1 MLARNRVAL
10 VQAFTQGIP
19 PRRISARP
27 ASRCRDALRP
37 PRHRICRRGHR
48 TPRTSPSPRL
58 APQPPM
64 APFGAYQYPPSTR
77 APRCATSSP
86 AVKRPSQK
94 SPSCS
99 TSPSPRRRLWRAGSA
114 TQALGLQDRH
124 SLGAAPAA
132 LATHLRRVAD
142 RAGWMAGNVMLP
154 VLVPAGDLRSADGS
168 GERFDQHWRLRVWV
182 EGKLAGNS
190 CDTAKQV
197 VLPVD
202 LRLGLTESVAAHL
215 HQRASVCPVVAT
227 PIAEPRVAEGKADAD
242 ADAMPGRVRGPRPR
256 LCRSR

>member
-1 MLARNRVAL
+1 MRYVRPRTESVAEVTEL
-10 VQAFTQGIP
+10 LEP
-19 PRRISARP
+19 PRRRG
-27 ASRCRDALRP
+27 
-37 PRHRICRRGHR
+37 GHR
-48 TPRTSPSPRL
+48 TRPWPLLGPTSTR
-58 APQPPM
+58 
-64 APFGAYQYPPSTR
+64 PSTHP
-77 APRCATSSP
+77 PRCATSSP

-99 TSPSPRRRLWRAGSA
+99 TSPRPLRRLWRAGSA

-124 SLGAAPAA
+124 SLGGAPAA

-168 GERFDQHWRLRVWV
+168 GERFDQHWRLRVRV

-202 LRLGLTESVAAHL
+202 LRLDL
-215 HQRASVCPVVAT
+215 RKAS
-227 PIAEPRVAEGKADAD
+227 PRTFASAPAF
-242 ADAMPGRVRGPRPR
+242 APSWLRQ
-256 LCRSR
+256 

>member
-1 MLARNRVAL
+1 MRYV
-10 VQAFTQGIP
+10 
-19 PRRISARP
+19 RP
-27 ASRCRDALRP
+27 GTESR
-37 PRHRICRRGHR
+37 RRGHR

-58 APQPPM
+58 TPHPPM
-64 APFGAYQYPPSTR
+64 APFGASQYSPSTR

-99 TSPSPRRRLWRAGSA
+99 TSPRPRRRLWRAGLA
-114 TQALGLQDRH
+114 TQALGLQGRH

-168 GERFDQHWRLRVWV
+168 GERFDQHWCLRVRL
-182 EGKLAGNS
+182 EGNS
-190 CDTAKQV
+190 REAHATPPNRSSCPSTCGSG
-197 VLPVD
+197 
-202 LRLGLTESVAAHL
+202 LRKASPCTF
-215 HQRASVCPVVAT
+215 ASVCPVVAT
-227 PIAEPRVAEGKADAD
+227 PVAEPRVAEGKVD
-242 ADAMPGRVRGPRPR
+242 ADAMPAECVGHGHGCAGPAEWVKDYICLLYTSP
-256 LCRSR
+256 

>member
-1 MLARNRVAL
+1 MPANSRRSVRPHASEESSCLGPGFHSGHSAATHLGEAGVPL
-10 VQAFTQGIP
+10 
-19 PRRISARP
+19 PRCATSAP
-27 ASRCRDALRP
+27 ASN
-37 PRHRICRRGHR
+37 
-48 TPRTSPSPRL
+48 PSPRSPNSSNL
-58 APQPPM
+58 PVAAADTAP
-64 APFGAYQYPPSTR
+64 AHGPFWGLPVPPSTR

-99 TSPSPRRRLWRAGSA
+99 TSPRPRRRLWRAGSA

-168 GERFDQHWRLRVWV
+168 GERFDQHWRLRVRV
-182 EGKLAGNS
+182 EGNS
-190 CDTAKQV
+190 RET
-197 VLPVD
+197 
-202 LRLGLTESVAAHL
+202 H
-215 HQRASVCPVVAT
+215 AT
-227 PIAEPRVAEGKADAD
+227 PPNRSSCPSTCGSGLRKASPRTFTSAPAFA
-242 ADAMPGRVRGPRPR
+242 PSWLRQ
-256 LCRSR
+256 

>member
-1 MLARNRVAL
+1 MRYVRPRTESVAEVTEL
-10 VQAFTQGIP
+10 LEP
-19 PRRISARP
+19 PRRRG
-27 ASRCRDALRP
+27 
-37 PRHRICRRGHR
+37 GHR
-48 TPRTSPSPRL
+48 TRPWPLLGPTSTR
-58 APQPPM
+58 
-64 APFGAYQYPPSTR
+64 PSTHP
-77 APRCATSSP
+77 PRCATSSP

-99 TSPSPRRRLWRAGSA
+99 TSPRPRRRLWRAGSA

-168 GERFDQHWRLRVWV
+168 GERFDQHWRLRVRV
-182 EGKLAGNS
+182 EGNS
-190 CDTAKQV
+190 RETHETPPNRSSCPSTCGSG
-197 VLPVD
+197 
-202 LRLGLTESVAAHL
+202 LRK
-215 HQRASVCPVVAT
+215 ASPRTFTCAPAFAPVVAT